1 MTTLIS
7 RLFAD
12 EATAQRAVKQMMF
25 RGFPSRSCILI
36 SDSDTAEAHLA
47 RAKVHES
54 AIAPYAAAIAAG
66 NVALI
71 VQATYKP
78 LGAARL
84 ARDIMG
90 KLDPLDASG
99 ATEEHV
105 LPWQP
110 DHAPSVMKDHPLFF
124 SVVDIPVPHGPIT
137 ANFGMRMTKPHRTKR
152 PLSNKRASR
161 LFWPMPLVS
170 KKKRSN
176 SDMSGGRKM
185 SRMFWPMPLLSSK
198 PRRKSVIP
206 GGGTPFSSRF
216 GLRTVS

>member
-1 MTTLIS
+1 MI
-7 RLFAD
+7 
-12 EATAQRAVKQMMF
+12 
-25 RGFPSRSCILI
+25 
-36 SDSDTAEAHLA
+36 
-47 RAKVHES
+47 
-54 AIAPYAAAIAAG
+54 
-66 NVALI
+66 
-71 VQATYKP
+71 
-78 LGAARL
+78 
-84 ARDIMG
+84 
-90 KLDPLDASG
+90 DPLDASG

-170 KKKRSN
+170 K
-176 SDMSGGRKM
+176 M

>member
-1 MTTLIS
+1 MTALIS

-25 RGFPSRSCILI
+25 RGFPSRSCIMI
-36 SDSDTAEAHLA
+36 SNSDTAEAHLK

-66 NVALI
+66 NVALVI
-71 VQATYKP
+71 QATYKP

-84 ARDIMG
+84 AREIMG
-90 KLDPLDASG
+90 KLDPLDAAG

-105 LPWQP
+105 LPWQQ
-110 DHAPSVMKDHPLFF
+110 DHAPSVMKDHPLFL

-137 ANFGMRMTKPHRTKR
+137 ANFGMRMTKPRSTKK
-152 PLSNKRASR
+152 PLINKRVSR
-161 LFWPMPLVS
+161 VFWPMPLVS
-170 KKKRSN
+170 KKKRS
-176 SDMSGGRKM
+176 SSVLSGGRKM
-185 SRMFWPMPLLSSK
+185 SRIFWPMPLLSSK

-206 GGGTPFSSRF
+206 SGGTPLSSRL
-216 GLRTVS
+216 GMRTVS